1 MPFSYKK
8 YLPKKESILKNRFI
22 NWIGPAMLNPQLW
35 RFSRKG
41 VALGVGIGI
50 FFGFL
55 IPLAQIP
62 VSAISASILRANV
75 PTAIASTLITNP
87 VTFAPIYVIAYK
99 LGNKLLGE
107 KPDPKSIDDV
117 SKGITPSELS
127 VEQKIVTKEKNW
139 LEEVL
144 GFSKPLLVGLGIFA
158 VAGSVTTYLAILW
171 FWWLWIKLKR
181 VNRKRRLLKLKK

>member
-1 MPFSYKK
+1 MNRAYKRF
-8 YLPKKESILKNRFI
+8 LPKKETILKNRFVK
-22 NWIGPAMLNPQLW
+22 WLGPGLLHPQLW

-62 VSAISASILRANV
+62 VSAISATVLRANV

-87 VTFAPIYVIAYK
+87 VTFAPIYVVAYK
-99 LGNKLLGE
+99 IGNNLLGE
-107 KPDPKSIDDV
+107 RVNPSSLDKV
-117 SKGITPSELS
+117 SKGITPLDLPNEQVETNDDMGLFKNLLS
-127 VEQKIVTKEKNW
+127 V
-139 LEEVL
+139 
-144 GFSKPLLVGLGIFA
+144 SKPLAVGLALFA
-158 VAGSVTTYLAILW
+158 VAGSLTTYFSILF

-181 VNRKRRLLKLKK
+181 RARKFKSVRRNV

>member
-1 MPFSYKK
+1 MSSSYKK
-8 YLPKKESILKNRFI
+8 YLPKKETILKNKIIR
-22 NWIGPAMLNPQLW
+22 WIGPAMLHPQLW
-35 RFSRKG
+35 RFSRRG

-107 KPDPKSIDDV
+107 KPDPKSIAEV
-117 SKGITPSELS
+117 SKGITPSELP
-127 VEQKIVTKEKNW
+127 VETQEIVKEKNF
-139 LEEVL
+139 LIEIL

-158 VAGSVTTYLAILW
+158 VAGSITTYFGILW
-171 FWWLWIKLKR
+171 FWWIWIKLKR
-181 VNRKRRLLKLKK
+181 SKRKRRLLKRKL